1 MTEPATRESG
11 TKKDLGD
18 HLDRIWREL
27 KEVSQQ
33 IERETRRGGKI
44 AKLHYEMRGLR
55 QEVTAH
61 TLRLGQLIYR
71 AQCQSKRRPALARID
86 GYDELIASID
96 ALSAEIAAKQYRIAD
111 LGGNVGRRA
120 DAA

>member
-1 MTEPATRESG
+1 MARLNYG
-11 TKKDLGD
+11 MLG
-18 HLDRIWREL
+18 
-27 KEVSQQ
+27 
-33 IERETRRGGKI
+33 RG
-44 AKLHYEMRGLR
+44 

-61 TLRLGQLIYR
+61 TSQLGQLIYR

-86 GYDELIASID
+86 GYDELLASID